1 MRDKRKGIEPS
12 APIPPANDKPLIDR
26 RELERSECTLR
37 EYTLSEDERLAI
49 IEKYGPPTRKLHSYV
64 DITSHKRVRP
74 SLSGRR

>member
-1 MRDKRKGIEPS
+1 MKGTRKGIEPA
-12 APIPPANDKPLIDR
+12 APIPPASDKPLIDR

-37 EYTLSEDERLAI
+37 EYTLSEAERLAL
-49 IEKYGPPTRKLHSYV
+49 IEKYGEPKRPLHSYV